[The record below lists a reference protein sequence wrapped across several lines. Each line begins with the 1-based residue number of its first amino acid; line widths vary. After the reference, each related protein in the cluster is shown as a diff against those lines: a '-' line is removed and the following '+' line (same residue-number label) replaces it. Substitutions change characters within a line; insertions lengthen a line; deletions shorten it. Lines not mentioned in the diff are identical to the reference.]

1 MSQIENITQ
10 TKKLRVATVWLDGC
24 SGCHMSFLDMDERI
38 VELAQ
43 YMDIVYSPY
52 VDAKEVPEDI
62 DLFIVEGALSTD
74 HDLKIIQT
82 IRKNSKKILA
92 LGDCAITGNIS
103 AIKNLFGT
111 EAILQKGYFDLA
123 DFNKGKYPSKIVP
136 KLLDKV
142 IPLNEAV
149 DIDYFVPGCPTPA
162 DAIYEVLKGLIQGI
176 EVDVSKYT
184 RFGL

>member
-1 MSQIENITQ
+1 MS
-10 TKKLRVATVWLDGC
+10 KLRVATIWLDGC

-38 VELAQ
+38 VELSQ
-43 YMDIVYSPY
+43 FMDILYSPY
-52 VDAKEVPEDI
+52 VDQKEFPKDI
-62 DLFIVEGALSTD
+62 DLTIVEGAISSD
-74 HDLKIIQT
+74 HDLKMIKT

-103 AIKNLFGT
+103 AIKNLCGT
-111 EAILQKGYFDLA
+111 EATLEKGYFELA
-123 DFNKGKYPSKIVP
+123 EINKENKYPSKIVP

-149 DIDYFVPGCPTPA
+149 DIDYFLPGCPTPA
-162 DAIYEVLKGLIQGI
+162 NAIYEVLKGLINGV
-176 EVDVSKYT
+176 EVDASKYT

>member
-1 MSQIENITQ
+1 MDKI
-10 TKKLRVATVWLDGC
+10 RVGTIWLDGC
-24 SGCHMSFLDMDERI
+24 SGCHMSFLDMDERLI
-38 VELAQ
+38 ELSQ
-43 YMDIVYSPY
+43 YMDVVYSPY
-52 VDAKEVPEDI
+52 VDTKDIPENI

-74 HDLKIIQT
+74 HDLKIIKK

-103 AIKNLFGT
+103 SLKNLAGT
-111 EAILQKGYFDLA
+111 DAALEKGYFDLA
-123 DFNKGKYPSKIVP
+123 DFNKGKYPDKIVP

-142 IPLNEAV
+142 IPINEAI
-149 DIDYFVPGCPTPA
+149 DIEYFVPGCPTPA
-162 DAIYEVLKGLIQGI
+162 DAIYEVIKGIVTNI

>member
-1 MSQIENITQ
+1 MIPTEKI
-10 TKKLRVATVWLDGC
+10 RVATIWLDGC

-38 VELAQ
+38 IELAE
-43 YMDIVYSPY
+43 YMDVVYSPY
-52 VDAKEVPEDI
+52 VDAKEVPENI

-74 HDLKIIQT
+74 HDLEIINK

-92 LGDCAITGNIS
+92 LGDCAITGNVS
-103 AIKNLFGT
+103 TLKNLAGT
-111 EAILQKGYFDLA
+111 DAALEKGYFDLA
-123 DFNKGKYPSKIVP
+123 DLNKGKYPDKIVP
-136 KLLDKV
+136 KLLEKV

-162 DAIYEVLKGLIQGI
+162 NAIYEVLKGLIEGV

-184 RFGL
+184 RFGI

>member
-1 MSQIENITQ
+1 MNKI
-10 TKKLRVATVWLDGC
+10 RVGTIWLDGC
-24 SGCHMSFLDMDERI
+24 SGCHMSFLDMDEKLI
-38 VELAQ
+38 ELSN
-43 YMDIVYSPY
+43 YMDVVYSPY
-52 VDAKEVPEDI
+52 VDTKEIPKNI

-74 HDLKIIQT
+74 HDITIIHS

-111 EAILQKGYFDLA
+111 DAVLKRGYEELVDL
-123 DFNKGKYPSKIVP
+123 NESGKYPSEVVP

-149 DIDYFVPGCPTPA
+149 KIDYFVPGCPTPA
-162 DAIYEVLKGLIQGI
+162 NAIYEVIKSII
-176 EVDVSKYT
+176 ENKEIDISSLT
-184 RFGL
+184 RFGK